1 MEIFSGIDKDLV
13 NFLILPLFI
22 FFARIIDVSIGTIRI
37 IFVSKGIRGL
47 AAILGFIEVFIWII
61 AIGQIMQNL
70 TNFLNYFAYA
80 AGFATGTYFGVI
92 LENKISIG
100 KVVVRIITRR
110 DATELLE
117 HLIKNNFHFTSA
129 DAEGRFGDVKIIF
142 LVLNRKEIPTLIK
155 KINEYNPRAF
165 YTIEDI
171 RFVNDMEAIP
181 KLSPF
186 SMRLQNLRRIFTPRK

>member
-1 MEIFSGIDKDLV
+1 M
-13 NFLILPLFI
+13 
-22 FFARIIDVSIGTIRI
+22 RI

-70 TNFLNYFAYA
+70 SNFLNYFAYA
-80 AGFATGTYFGVI
+80 AGFAAGTFAGI
-92 LENKISIG
+92 FIENKISIG

-110 DATELLE
+110 DASELLE
-117 HLIKNNFHFTSA
+117 HLIINDYHLTAA
-129 DAEGRFGDVKIIF
+129 DAEGRFGEVKIIF
-142 LVLNRKEIPTLIK
+142 LVLNRKEVPILIK
-155 KINEYNPRAF
+155 KINEFNPRAF

-171 RFVNDMEAIP
+171 RFVNDIEAIP

-186 SMRLQNLRRIFTPRK
+186 SLRLNNLRRMFTTRK